1 MNRCI
6 ACILALL
13 GVASLVFGII
23 FIIQSNSGK
32 QVVADEINPITL
44 SELNAKYDAV
54 KAGQIGRMAAEEPLI
69 QTGQAQPTVMYD
81 YLSAQRG
88 LLGLAK
94 ANIALAGFVQMS
106 GIVDIVIGV
115 GLILA
120 GLGLLKQ
127 SKPPAKTTAA

>member
-1 MNRCI
+1 MNRYITWII
-6 ACILALL
+6 AIL
-13 GVASLVFGII
+13 GVASLVLGII
-23 FIIQSNSGK
+23 FIVQANSGR
-32 QVVADEINPITL
+32 QAIADQITPL
-44 SELNAKYDAV
+44 KISEVSAKYDTV
-54 KAGQIGRMAAEEPLI
+54 KAQQQAFAAIEEPKI
-69 QTGQAQPTVMYD
+69 QAGQAAPTVMYD

-94 ANIALAGFVQMS
+94 ADIALAGFVQMS

-127 SKPPAKTTAA
+127 SKPPAKTTAG